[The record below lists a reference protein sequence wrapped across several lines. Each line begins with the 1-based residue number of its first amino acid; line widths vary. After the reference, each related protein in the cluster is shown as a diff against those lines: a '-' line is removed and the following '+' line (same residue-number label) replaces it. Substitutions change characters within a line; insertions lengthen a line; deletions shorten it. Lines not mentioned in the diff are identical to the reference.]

1 MWTSSVRRRLHT
13 MRSLYVGLG
22 HVLAW
27 LFRREPVAQTKSKP
41 RPPSRPTLAV
51 IVGTI
56 PADVFAVV
64 RMSWFRKGQPFEVE
78 EFQILEC
85 PDATAIFHG
94 TVGQALRLGAD
105 VSVVTTYSAETL
117 GIPQP

>member
-1 MWTSSVRRRLHT
+1 MSFTGLKTPNLFLGLVRLVT
-13 MRSLYVGLG
+13 
-22 HVLAW
+22 W
-27 LFRREPVAQTKSKP
+27 LFWNDPVAQVKSKP
-41 RPPSRPTLAV
+41 RPPRRPTLAV
-51 IVGTI
+51 IVGAI
-56 PADVFAVV
+56 PDDVFAVV

-85 PDATAIFHG
+85 PDATAIFQG

>member
-1 MWTSSVRRRLHT
+1 MSFTGLKTPNLFLGLVRLVT
-13 MRSLYVGLG
+13 
-22 HVLAW
+22 W
-27 LFRREPVAQTKSKP
+27 LFWNDPVAQTKSKP
-41 RPPSRPTLAV
+41 RPPRRPTLAV
-51 IVGTI
+51 TVGTI

-94 TVGQALRLGAD
+94 TVGQALQLGAD

>member
-1 MWTSSVRRRLHT
+1 MLYLFNLLVQLAY
-13 MRSLYVGLG
+13 SLPQ
-22 HVLAW
+22 
-27 LFRREPVAQTKSKP
+27 LFRRTPVSATKSKP
-41 RPPSRPTLAV
+41 RPPRRPTLAV
-51 IVGTI
+51 IVGAI
-56 PADVFAVV
+56 PDEIFAVV

-78 EFQILEC
+78 EFQILKC

>member
-1 MWTSSVRRRLHT
+1 MPNLFLGLVRLVT
-13 MRSLYVGLG
+13 
-22 HVLAW
+22 W
-27 LFRREPVAQTKSKP
+27 LFWNDPVSPVQSKP
-41 RPPSRPTLAV
+41 RTPRRPTLAV

-85 PDATAIFHG
+85 PDAAAIFQG

>member
-1 MWTSSVRRRLHT
+1 MLYLFNLLVQLAY
-13 MRSLYVGLG
+13 SLPQ
-22 HVLAW
+22 
-27 LFRREPVAQTKSKP
+27 LFRRTPVSVTKSKP
-41 RPPSRPTLAV
+41 RPPRRPTLAV
-51 IVGTI
+51 IVGAI
-56 PADVFAVV
+56 PDEIFAVV

>member
-1 MWTSSVRRRLHT
+1 MSFTGLKTPNLFLGLVRLVT
-13 MRSLYVGLG
+13 
-22 HVLAW
+22 W
-27 LFRREPVAQTKSKP
+27 LFWNDPVAQVKSKP
-41 RPPSRPTLAV
+41 RPPRRPTLAV
-51 IVGTI
+51 TVGTI

-85 PDATAIFHG
+85 PEATAIFHG

>member
-1 MWTSSVRRRLHT
+1 MPFIPNL
-13 MRSLYVGLG
+13 LLGL
-22 HVLAW
+22 LSAASR
-27 LFRREPVAQTKSKP
+27 LFRSPSVSATKSKP
-41 RPPSRPTLAV
+41 RPPRRPTLAV
-51 IVGTI
+51 ITGAV
-56 PADVFAVV
+56 PDDVFAVV

-85 PDATAIFHG
+85 PDATAIFQG

>member
-1 MWTSSVRRRLHT
+1 MPHAPNFFLWLLRL
-13 MRSLYVGLG
+13 LG
-22 HVLAW
+22 PLIW
-27 LFRREPVAQTKSKP
+27 RTPVSTTKSKP
-41 RPPSRPTLAV
+41 RPPRRPTLAV
-51 IVGTI
+51 ITGAI
-56 PADVFAVV
+56 PDDVFAVV
-64 RMSWFRKGQPFEVE
+64 RMSWFRKGRPFEVE
-78 EFQILEC
+78 EFQIVEC

>member
-1 MWTSSVRRRLHT
+1 MPNLFLWLVRLVT
-13 MRSLYVGLG
+13 
-22 HVLAW
+22 W
-27 LFRREPVAQTKSKP
+27 LFWNDPVAQVKSKP
-41 RPPSRPTLAV
+41 RPPRRPTLAV
-51 IVGTI
+51 TVGTI

-94 TVGQALRLGAD
+94 TVGQALQLGAD

>member
-1 MWTSSVRRRLHT
+1 MPFISNLLLGLLLAASRL
-13 MRSLYVGLG
+13 
-22 HVLAW
+22 
-27 LFRREPVAQTKSKP
+27 FPNPPVSATKSKP
-41 RPPSRPTLAV
+41 RPPRRPTLAV
-51 IVGTI
+51 TVGTI

-105 VSVVTTYSAETL
+105 VSVVTTYSAESL

>member
-1 MWTSSVRRRLHT
+1 MLRVTFKPFNFVADLVRIVTRLLLQSNRVST
-13 MRSLYVGLG
+13 
-22 HVLAW
+22 
-27 LFRREPVAQTKSKP
+27 TKSKP
-41 RPPSRPTLAV
+41 RPPRRPTLAV

-85 PDATAIFHG
+85 PDATAIFQG
-94 TVGQALRLGAD
+94 TVGQALQLGAD

>member
-1 MWTSSVRRRLHT
+1 MPNLFLELVRLVT
-13 MRSLYVGLG
+13 
-22 HVLAW
+22 W
-27 LFRREPVAQTKSKP
+27 LFWNDPVAQVKSKP
-41 RPPSRPTLAV
+41 RPPRRPTLAV
-51 IVGTI
+51 IVGAI
-56 PADVFAVV
+56 PDDVFAVV
-64 RMSWFRKGQPFEVE
+64 RMSWFRKGQP
-78 EFQILEC
+78 FQILEC

>member
-1 MWTSSVRRRLHT
+1 MPFISNL
-13 MRSLYVGLG
+13 LLGLL
-22 HVLAW
+22 LAASR
-27 LFRREPVAQTKSKP
+27 LFRNPPVSATKSKP
-41 RPPSRPTLAV
+41 RPPRRPTLAV
-51 IVGTI
+51 IVGAI
-56 PADVFAVV
+56 PDEIFAVV

-105 VSVVTTYSAETL
+105 VSVVTTYSADTL

>member
-1 MWTSSVRRRLHT
+1 MS
-13 MRSLYVGLG
+13 
-22 HVLAW
+22 A
-27 LFRREPVAQTKSKP
+27 TKSKP
-41 RPPSRPTLAV
+41 RPPRRPTLAV

>member
-1 MWTSSVRRRLHT
+1 MPFISNL
-13 MRSLYVGLG
+13 LVGLL
-22 HVLAW
+22 LAASR
-27 LFRREPVAQTKSKP
+27 LFRNPPVSVTKSKP
-41 RPPSRPTLAV
+41 RPPRRPTLAV
-51 IVGTI
+51 IVGAI
-56 PADVFAVV
+56 PDDVFAVV
-64 RMSWFRKGQPFEVE
+64 RMSWFRKGRPFEVE
-78 EFQILEC
+78 EFQIVEC

>member
-1 MWTSSVRRRLHT
+1 MSFTGLKTPNLFLGLVRLVT
-13 MRSLYVGLG
+13 
-22 HVLAW
+22 W
-27 LFRREPVAQTKSKP
+27 LFWNDPVAQVKSKP
-41 RPPSRPTLAV
+41 RPPRRPTLAV

-85 PDATAIFHG
+85 PEATAIFHG
-94 TVGQALRLGAD
+94 TVGQALQLGAD

>member
-1 MWTSSVRRRLHT
+1 MSFTGLKTPNLFLGLVRLVT
-13 MRSLYVGLG
+13 
-22 HVLAW
+22 W
-27 LFRREPVAQTKSKP
+27 LFWNDPVAQVKSKP
-41 RPPSRPTLAV
+41 RPPRRPTLAV
-51 IVGTI
+51 ITGTI

-94 TVGQALRLGAD
+94 TVGQALQLGAD

>member
-1 MWTSSVRRRLHT
+1 MSFTGLKTPNLFLGLVRLVT
-13 MRSLYVGLG
+13 
-22 HVLAW
+22 W
-27 LFRREPVAQTKSKP
+27 LFWNDPVAQVKSKP
-41 RPPSRPTLAV
+41 RPPRRPTLAV
-51 IVGTI
+51 IVGAI

>member
-1 MWTSSVRRRLHT
+1 VELTMPFISNLLLGLLLAASRL
-13 MRSLYVGLG
+13 
-22 HVLAW
+22 
-27 LFRREPVAQTKSKP
+27 FPNPPVSATKSKP
-41 RPPSRPTLAV
+41 RPPRRPTLAV
-51 IVGTI
+51 MVGTI

-105 VSVVTTYSAETL
+105 VSVVTTYSAESL

>member
-1 MWTSSVRRRLHT
+1 MLFISNLLLGLLLAASRLFPSPSVST
-13 MRSLYVGLG
+13 
-22 HVLAW
+22 
-27 LFRREPVAQTKSKP
+27 TKSKA
-41 RPPSRPTLAV
+41 RPPRRPTLAV
-51 IVGTI
+51 ITGAI
-56 PADVFAVV
+56 PDDVFAVV
-64 RMSWFRKGQPFEVE
+64 RMSWFRKGRPFEVE
-78 EFQILEC
+78 EFQIVEC

>member
-1 MWTSSVRRRLHT
+1 MPFISNLLLGLLLAASRLFPSPAVST
-13 MRSLYVGLG
+13 
-22 HVLAW
+22 
-27 LFRREPVAQTKSKP
+27 TKSKP
-41 RPPSRPTLAV
+41 RPPRRPTLAV

-56 PADVFAVV
+56 PDDLFAVV
-64 RMSWFRKGQPFEVE
+64 RMSWFRKGRPFEVE
-78 EFQILEC
+78 EFQIVEC